1 MCIRDLLILGM
12 EKLIEY
18 NIDEYTLKAKILL
31 CDILKVKKEYLII
44 NDLEEVDSFREQEF
58 FRKIDLLCIEEPIQY
73 IIGKQ
78 EFMGLEFN
86 VNKSVLIPQPDT
98 EILVEKVIEIIKREN
113 KEISV
118 LDLCTGSG
126 AIGISIKKLT
136 DNTTVTASD
145 ISLRALRVA
154 RENAE
159 KLEVDVNFIES
170 DLFENINSKFDI
182 IVSNPPY
189 IKSEI
194 IEKLPEEVKKEPII
208 ALDGG
213 VDGLEFYKNIINNCE
228 NYLNEKGFLC
238 LEIGYDQKEDLE
250 KLIEATGK
258 FENVEIL
265 RDFGGNYRVII
276 CNLK

>member
-18 NIDEYTLKAKILL
+18 NIDEYTLKAKMLL

-159 KLEVDVNFIES
+159 KLEVDVKFIES

-258 FENVEIL
+258 FENIEIL

>member
-18 NIDEYTLKAKILL
+18 NIDEYTLKAKMLL

-228 NYLNEKGFLC
+228 IFLNEKGFLC

>member
-44 NDLEEVDSFREQEF
+44 NDLEEVDSFRKQEF

>member
-18 NIDEYTLKAKILL
+18 NIDEYTLKAKMLL

>member
-18 NIDEYTLKAKILL
+18 NIDEYTLKAKMLL

-78 EFMGLEFN
+78 EFMELEFN

-154 RENAE
+154 RDNAE

-194 IEKLPEEVKKEPII
+194 IDKLPEEVKKEPII

>member
-18 NIDEYTLKAKILL
+18 NIDEYTLKAKMLL

-58 FRKIDLLCIEEPIQY
+58 FRKIDLLCVEEPIQY

-159 KLEVDVNFIES
+159 KLEVDVKFIES

-258 FENVEIL
+258 FENIEIL

>member
-18 NIDEYTLKAKILL
+18 NIDEYTLKAKMLL

-213 VDGLEFYKNIINNCE
+213 VDGL
-228 NYLNEKGFLC
+228 
-238 LEIGYDQKEDLE
+238 
-250 KLIEATGK
+250 
-258 FENVEIL
+258 
-265 RDFGGNYRVII
+265 
-276 CNLK
+276 

>member
-18 NIDEYTLKAKILL
+18 NIDEYTLKAKMLL

-78 EFMGLEFN
+78 EFMELEFN

-154 RENAE
+154 RDNAE

>member
-18 NIDEYTLKAKILL
+18 NIDEYTLKAKMLL

-78 EFMGLEFN
+78 EFMELEFN